1 VNDETDPA
9 EHDDVRRLLAEARHD
24 EPVPAAVAE
33 RLDQV
38 LAGLRREGADS
49 PVAAPVIPLE
59 AHRRRRA
66 AGLLVAA
73 AAIVVGGVALAQQHR
88 PGDSGASAGAGSVES
103 DNLGNGNTGA
113 DASGKSPSSQP
124 ASPGPRVD
132 LHASGRVRTKGGAL
146 VVRPGHFAS
155 DVLAGL
161 RVTAPSTQ
169 RQYDA
174 LKQVEPGCVP
184 TAGDGVVLRATY
196 EKAPAALVYHPPAG
210 STQVV
215 DLYVCGT
222 AKPVR
227 SVTLPVP

>member
-1 VNDETDPA
+1 
-9 EHDDVRRLLAEARHD
+9 
-24 EPVPAAVAE
+24 
-33 RLDQV
+33 
-38 LAGLRREGADS
+38 
-49 PVAAPVIPLE
+49 LE
-59 AHRRRRA
+59 VHRRRRS

-103 DNLGNGNTGA
+103 DNLGNGNMGA
-113 DASGKSPSSQP
+113 DASGTPPSSQP
-124 ASPGPRVD
+124 ASPGPRGD
-132 LHASGRVRTKGGAL
+132 LHASSQMRTRGGAL
-146 VVRPGHFAS
+146 VVRPSHFAS

-161 RVTAPSTQ
+161 KVTAPSTK

-184 TAGDGVVLRATY
+184 SASDAVVLRATY
-196 EKAPAALVYHPPAG
+196 EKAPAALVYHAPAG

>member
-1 VNDETDPA
+1 VNDETEPV
-9 EHDDVRRLLAEARHD
+9 EHDAVRRLLAEARHD
-24 EPVPAAVAE
+24 EPIPADVAE

-38 LAGLRREGADS
+38 LAGLRREEADS
-49 PVAAPVIPLE
+49 PVDTPVIPLE
-59 AHRRRRA
+59 VHRRRRA
-66 AGLLVAA
+66 AALLVAA
-73 AAIVVGGVALAQQHR
+73 AAIVVGGVVLAQQHR
-88 PGDSGASAGAGSVES
+88 PGDSGASAGAGGVET
-103 DNLGNGNTGA
+103 DNLGNTGA
-113 DASGKSPSSQP
+113 DASGTRTPPSSQP
-124 ASPGPRVD
+124 DSPGPRVD
-132 LHASGRVRTKGGAL
+132 LRASGRVRTRGGAL

-161 RVTAPSTQ
+161 KVTAPGTK

-184 TAGDGVVLRATY
+184 SASDAVVLRATY
-196 EKAPAALVYHPPAG
+196 ERAPAALVYHVPAG